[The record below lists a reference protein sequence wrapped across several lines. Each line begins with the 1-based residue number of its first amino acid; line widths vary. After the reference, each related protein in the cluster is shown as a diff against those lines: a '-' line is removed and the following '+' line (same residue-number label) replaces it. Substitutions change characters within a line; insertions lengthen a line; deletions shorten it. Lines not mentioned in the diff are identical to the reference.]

1 MDTGFFEKA
10 YKATLSDTDF
20 DRLARLIEKESGIK
34 MPAHKKVMLQ
44 SRLKKRLYQLGMSD
58 FNTYCNYVFDP
69 KKGEHETLF
78 LLNFISTNKTDFF
91 REPIHFDHLEKKI
104 LPGLLREKNRLKLW
118 SAGCS
123 SGEEVYSLAI
133 IMEEARKHH
142 PQFDYSIVGTD
153 ISGPMLEKATKAVY
167 KESNISDI
175 PLQLR
180 KRYLLKNKN
189 SDKHLIRIGPQ
200 IRKKVKFTYLNLMEN
215 SYNLDKDFD
224 IIFFRNVMIYFNKEV
239 QEMVLKRIMN
249 HLSEGGYLFI
259 GHAENIININLP
271 LVNKGPNIFQKQ
283 SKK

>member
-10 YKATLSDTDF
+10 YKATLSDNDF
-20 DRLARLIEKESGIK
+20 ERLARLIEKESGIK
-34 MPAHKKVMLQ
+34 MPPHKKVMLQ

-58 FNTYCNYVFDP
+58 FKTYCNYVFDP
-69 KKGEHETLF
+69 EKGEHETLF

-91 REPIHFDHLEKKI
+91 REPIHFDYLEKKI
-104 LPGLLREKNRLKLW
+104 LPELIHRKDRLKLW

-142 PQFDYSIVGTD
+142 PQMDYSIVGTD

-167 KESNISDI
+167 KEANISDI

-180 KRYLLKNKN
+180 KQYLLRNKN
-189 SDKHLIRIGPQ
+189 SDKPLIRIGPQ
-200 IRKKVKFTYLNLMEN
+200 LRKKVKFSYLNLMESN
-215 SYNLDKDFD
+215 YNLDKNFD
-224 IIFFRNVMIYFNKEV
+224 IVFFRNVMIYFNKEV
-239 QEMVLKRIMN
+239 QEMVLNRMMN

-259 GHAENIININLP
+259 GHSENILNINLP

>member
-10 YKATLSDTDF
+10 YKATLSDNDF
-20 DRLARLIEKESGIK
+20 ERLARLIEKESGIK
-34 MPAHKKVMLQ
+34 MPSHKKVMLQ

-69 KKGEHETLF
+69 EKGEHETLF

-91 REPIHFDHLEKKI
+91 REPIHFDYLEKKI
-104 LPGLLREKNRLKLW
+104 LPDLIHRKDRLKLW

-133 IMEEARKHH
+133 IMEEVRKHH
-142 PQFDYSIVGTD
+142 PQMDYSIVGTD
-153 ISGPMLEKATKAVY
+153 ISGPMLEKAAKAVY

-180 KRYLLKNKN
+180 KQYLLRNKN
-189 SDKHLIRIGPQ
+189 SDKPLIRIGPQ
-200 IRKKVKFTYLNLMEN
+200 LRKKVKFTYLNLMEN
-215 SYNLDKDFD
+215 NYTVDKNFD
-224 IIFFRNVMIYFNKEV
+224 IVFFRNVMIYFNKEV
-239 QEMVLKRIMN
+239 QEMVLHRIMN

-259 GHAENIININLP
+259 GHSENILNINLP